1 MAVSE
6 PNDSSAL
13 VSEAMENKIQKHRS
27 WLITALV
34 SIVFFAGG
42 LATKWIA
49 TDLEPKIANYR
60 WIAYVIGGISLIVT
74 VVLGVRSTAESADG
88 GMPSPNIS
96 IRGSANNSTNT
107 VGDNNRINSSR
118 NR

>member
-1 MAVSE
+1 M
-6 PNDSSAL
+6 D
-13 VSEAMENKIQKHRS
+13 NKIQKHRS
-27 WLITALV
+27 WLISALV
-34 SIVFFAGG
+34 SIVFFAGA

-74 VVLGVRSTAESADG
+74 IVLGVRSAGESAVG
-88 GMPSPNIS
+88 ATSSHNIS
-96 IRGSANNSTNT
+96 IGGSANNSTNT
-107 VGDNNRINSSR
+107 IGDNNTVNSSR